1 MNTLSAGYGCTNVT
15 PPLGIEMRG
24 YYQERH
30 AKGVLD
36 ELYLRA
42 LALRCGAQTV
52 ILLSMDICAIPN
64 PLSLQYRSY
73 VAEKTG
79 LPLEAIFLSATH
91 IHTGPSLQIDAK
103 TEDGILYRQLLF
115 HKAADAAELALADL
129 KPAKMGCGVGK
140 APNIAFSRRYRM
152 KDGSVQ
158 TNPGVNNPDILHPIG
173 EIDDRVNVL
182 RFHRESADDL
192 VLVNFGCH
200 PDTVGGELLSADWP
214 GFLCRTVEQSIE
226 GTKCIFFN
234 GVQGDVNHVNTA
246 PRGGDLN
253 DMQEGFDGVSRSYGH
268 ARHMGRVVAGAVL
281 QVYDKVCYQDVGS
294 IHLVQKNIRIPAN
307 LPEADEVPKAQ
318 YIVDMEMAG
327 KSNEL
332 PYCGMLLTTALA
344 NAHRIL
350 RLADG
355 PAAFD
360 MMFGAVSIGNV
371 VLIAIPGEPFSGVG
385 IQLKQAP
392 GWDLVLPLCL
402 TNGCEGYFPMQE
414 AYDEGGYET
423 AASSFK
429 AGVAELIIREVT
441 ALLNDLRK
449 ERTA

>member
-1 MNTLSAGYGCTNVT
+1 MNTLNVGYGCVNVT

-24 YYQERH
+24 YYQDRH

-42 LALRCGAQTV
+42 LALNCGAQTV
-52 ILLSMDICAIPN
+52 LLLSMDICVIAN
-64 PLSLQYRSY
+64 PLSLQYRTY
-73 VAEKTG
+73 VAERTG
-79 LPLEAIFLSATH
+79 LPLEAVFLSSTH
-91 IHTGPSLQIDAK
+91 THTGPNLQPDARA
-103 TEDGILYRQLLF
+103 EDQILYRQLLF
-115 HKAADAAELALADL
+115 HKIADAANIALADL
-129 KPAKMGCGVGK
+129 KPAKMGYCVGT

-158 TNPGVNNPDILHPIG
+158 TNPGVNNPDILYPIG
-173 EIDDRVNVL
+173 EIDERVNVL
-182 RFHRESADDL
+182 RFHRKSADDL

-200 PDTVGGELLSADWP
+200 PDTVGGEFLSADWP
-214 GFLCRTVEQSIE
+214 GFLCRTVEQAID

-234 GVQGDVNHVNTA
+234 GAQGDVNHVNTA

-253 DMQEGFDGVSRSYGH
+253 DMQEGFDGVSRGYGH

-281 QVYDKVCYQDVGS
+281 QVYDKVCYQDVDS
-294 IHLVQKNIRIPAN
+294 LCIMQKDIQIPAN
-307 LPEADEVPKAQ
+307 LPRQDEVPKAR
-318 YIVDMEMAG
+318 YIVEMEGAG
-327 KSNEL
+327 RSSEL
-332 PYCGMLLTTALA
+332 PYSGMMLTTALA

-355 PAAFD
+355 PSSFE
-360 MMFGAVSIGNV
+360 MMFGAVAIGNV

-385 IQLKQAP
+385 IQLKQAQE
-392 GWDLVLPLCL
+392 WDLVLPLCL

-441 ALLNDLRK
+441 ALLQDFHKTL
-449 ERTA
+449 